1 MISAVKEAE
10 QDPSIQALILKSNN
24 PKVFSAGL
32 DLSELYKTNVDRLNE
47 FWTAFQNVYI
57 TLYGSRLACIAAI
70 QGHAPAAG
78 CGLAMSCD
86 YRIMAESTTT
96 SSATIGLNESK
107 FGLVAPPWLAQQLV
121 DTVGRRRAELSLALG
136 TLYSAEQALAI
147 GLVDELVP
155 NDNVLR
161 RAEQE
166 AIQWTAVVPQARVAT
181 KRFLREERI
190 EALRLKQQDD
200 RDYFVRFIGQD
211 NVQES
216 LGAYLRTL
224 SENKKR
230 K

>member
-78 CGLAMSCD
+78 CGLALSCD
-86 YRIMAESTTT
+86 YRIMAESTTS

-107 FGLVAPPWLAQQLV
+107 FGLVAPPWLAQQMV
-121 DTVGRRRAELSLALG
+121 DTVGRRQAELSLALG

-147 GLVDELVP
+147 GLVDELVTKEDVP
-155 NDNVLR
+155 R
-161 RAEQE
+161 KAEQE
-166 AIQWTAVVPQARVAT
+166 AVKWTAVVPQARVAG
-181 KRFLREERI
+181 KSLLREERI
-190 EALRLKQQDD
+190 EALRSKQKDD
-200 RDYFVRFIGQD
+200 RDYFVSFISQD

-216 LGAYLRTL
+216 LGVYLRTL
-224 SENKKR
+224 TENKKR